1 METEA
6 YNRLV
11 APIIAKRG
19 RQPPSYE
26 DIRFNASLVLGYSHV
41 SMGEAISLPQS
52 YKSVGGYHIDEDIPP
67 LPEV

>member
-41 SMGEAISLPQS
+41 SMGEAQFAPKL
-52 YKSVGGYHIDEDIPP
+52 
-67 LPEV
+67 